1 MRIIKIVLSIVI
13 ICSFLFSFTACSDN
27 GNKDVDRTEKL
38 AETAMNINNININA
52 LEFQIY
58 FYIIYNNFLTSTSG
72 GSSSG
77 LNSSVSLK
85 EQTCAISGYT
95 DMTWAQYFVNSTESY
110 CQELYSI
117 VSEAEAEGY
126 EMSQAEKDSFAQ
138 QAETFRESV
147 KSDAEANNQSEEK
160 TLATLYGD
168 DVTYEDIESI
178 NERIAYYS
186 SYLTSKT
193 VKDYSDEE
201 IAAYYNEN
209 KNEIDTV
216 TLRVAP
222 IFYTTSITQNN
233 PYGYPDKQTA
243 YNQATEFASRI
254 TSEEVFLSI
263 LDEYINESVSNYY
276 GSNDYTLTKNITYSG
291 FSAGQDGKDWAFDE
305 SRKTGDVEVFDN
317 ETSYLVVFYISRD
330 TKDYNYVDVRN
341 ILVKGFTDES
351 KKKAEDIYNEWLSG
365 TATEESFAE
374 LAEKYSEDTGSNE
387 NGGLYSDI
395 TKGSFVT
402 ELDEWSFDQSRLP
415 GDCEIILGKYGYYIM
430 YFSKKGSNV
439 RKTLVEKALQNKLY
453 SEVLKS
459 AIEKYP
465 YTSYKSVML
474 SVIP

>member
-1 MRIIKIVLSIVI
+1 M
-13 ICSFLFSFTACSDN
+13 
-27 GNKDVDRTEKL
+27 
-38 AETAMNINNININA
+38 
-52 LEFQIY
+52 
-58 FYIIYNNFLTSTSG
+58 
-72 GSSSG
+72 
-77 LNSSVSLK
+77 
-85 EQTCAISGYT
+85 
-95 DMTWAQYFVNSTESY
+95 
-110 CQELYSI
+110 
-117 VSEAEAEGY
+117 
-126 EMSQAEKDSFAQ
+126 
-138 QAETFRESV
+138 
-147 KSDAEANNQSEEK
+147 
-160 TLATLYGD
+160 
-168 DVTYEDIESI
+168 
-178 NERIAYYS
+178 
-186 SYLTSKT
+186 
-193 VKDYSDEE
+193 
-201 IAAYYNEN
+201 
-209 KNEIDTV
+209 
-216 TLRVAP
+216 
-222 IFYTTSITQNN
+222 
-233 PYGYPDKQTA
+233 
-243 YNQATEFASRI
+243 
-254 TSEEVFLSI
+254 SI